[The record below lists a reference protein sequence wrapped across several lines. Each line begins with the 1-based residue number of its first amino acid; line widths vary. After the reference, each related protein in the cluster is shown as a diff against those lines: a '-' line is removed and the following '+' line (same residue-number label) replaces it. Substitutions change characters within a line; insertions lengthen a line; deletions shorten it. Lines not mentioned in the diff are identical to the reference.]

1 MDSCSV
7 ACEDAL
13 TIVSELLD
21 FEKLAAGRLTYSYF
35 HLFLLWKQGRVYVY
49 ANDSIS
55 NLLSIYK
62 SSHSMHPPTSHHIT
76 SHHTTLRRTTSS
88 HHTIRHHNTLHST
101 TQTILTND
109 PYKSSSSAGMFTLE
123 KVPTRLVSWVAQ
135 SVQIF
140 RVSAESK
147 GDHRNH
153 THTIHDRTNHTVA
166 IPIQMLTI
174 LILFVSR
181 FDPFL
186 RTENRI
192 HPSGQRQCRRAQI
205 AGRY

>member
-1 MDSCSV
+1 MDTIQRTLKKMPPSKLTGFLQEIVDSCSV

-101 TQTILTND
+101 TQIILTN
-109 PYKSSSSAGMFTLE
+109 PPLLQACSLWRKC
-123 KVPTRLVSWVAQ
+123 P
-135 SVQIF
+135 
-140 RVSAESK
+140 RVW
-147 GDHRNH
+147 
-153 THTIHDRTNHTVA
+153 
-166 IPIQMLTI
+166 
-174 LILFVSR
+174 
-181 FDPFL
+181 
-186 RTENRI
+186 
-192 HPSGQRQCRRAQI
+192 CR
-205 AGRY
+205 G